1 MSNTQTP
8 PDETKPDS
16 ERLKYYTDTLDF
28 PEEVKSFFY
37 KLYHR
42 IRAQEKLDAEA
53 EEVSASA
60 YWEDVDAIAQEVFD
74 ENPGNN
80 EHRDDYDRIY
90 QSVDSSGWIIWY
102 SKSQRVMNLGES
114 AGYTDNEDAW
124 VGMGIDVNS
133 LGHKGKQ
140 FSLDD
145 IITQM
150 AHCAMVADVQ
160 NKLNE
165 LREAHEEPEEP
176 KNDDDSAIKD
186 EFEDTSLGD
195 GQ

>member
-1 MSNTQTP
+1 MSKTQTP

-28 PEEVKSFFY
+28 PEEVN
-37 KLYHR
+37 HR
-42 IRAQEKLDAEA
+42 IRVQEKLDAEA

-80 EHRDDYDRIY
+80 EHRDDYDRIH
-90 QSVDSSGWIIWY
+90 QSVDSSAWIIPY
-102 SKSQRVMNLGES
+102 SKSERVMNLDES
-114 AGYTDNEDAW
+114 AGYTNNEDAW
-124 VGMGIDVNS
+124 VGMDTDVNS
-133 LGHKGKQ
+133 SGHKGKQ

-145 IITQM
+145 IITQLT
-150 AHCAMVADVQ
+150 HCAMVVDVQ
-160 NKLNE
+160 NKLNK

-176 KNDDDSAIKD
+176 ENDEDSVIEDKI
-186 EFEDTSLGD
+186 EDTLLGD